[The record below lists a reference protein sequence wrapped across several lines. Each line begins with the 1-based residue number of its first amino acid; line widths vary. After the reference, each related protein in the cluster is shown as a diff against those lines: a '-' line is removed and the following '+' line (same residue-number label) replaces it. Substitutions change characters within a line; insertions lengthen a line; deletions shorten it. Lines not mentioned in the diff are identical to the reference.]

1 MVRAKASYIF
11 VCRLCSASYRPL
23 TYECCL
29 GEALFTILAGAPH
42 VHLNGLRI
50 ASPIRVEGGELD
62 AERCTFAPSLSMH
75 VAEAGSPAFLQSGGT
90 ADVRDSVFAN
100 HSGGAI
106 VLMGGG
112 NLSLTGSTLR
122 NNTANEGG
130 ALRVSHGGHA
140 SVTQCRFESNSATAR
155 GGAVFVDGGDM
166 RLGNRTL

>member
-1 MVRAKASYIF
+1 MK
-11 VCRLCSASYRPL
+11 
-23 TYECCL
+23 
-29 GEALFTILAGAPH
+29 
-42 VHLNGLRI
+42 
-50 ASPIRVEGGELD
+50 GGELD
-62 AERCTFAPSLSMH
+62 VERCTFAPSRSVH
-75 VAEAGSPAFLQSGGT
+75 VAEAGPPALLQSRGT
-90 ADVRDSVFAN
+90 ATVRDSVFAN
-100 HSGGAI
+100 HTGGAI

-112 NLSLTGSTLR
+112 NLSLIGSTLR